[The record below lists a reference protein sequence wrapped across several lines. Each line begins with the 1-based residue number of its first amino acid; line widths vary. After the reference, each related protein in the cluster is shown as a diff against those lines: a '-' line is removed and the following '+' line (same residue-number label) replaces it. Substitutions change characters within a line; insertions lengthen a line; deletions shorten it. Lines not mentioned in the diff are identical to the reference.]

1 MRFSYMS
8 FTNTQRK
15 ILKVI
20 YSPNFCSLHIVH
32 CNCDCEVF
40 FYKSSVC
47 YSRFICCCYCWLLLV
62 WLLFTV
68 WKGFKRSL
76 FFAHWFMYMY
86 IVHTAETTQHVQIHH
101 NVVLEVD
108 SWFMDWSWR
117 SLLSDILNDLR
128 ADIHKAF
135 SVKKNK

>member
-40 FYKSSVC
+40 FI
-47 YSRFICCCYCWLLLV
+47 SRLFAIIVSIAGAGATTMTGCCWFGCC
-62 WLLFTV
+62 LLFERDS
-68 WKGFKRSL
+68 KGPSFSL
-76 FFAHWFMYMY
+76 IGLCTLVQCTHRQ
-86 IVHTAETTQHVQIHH
+86 TTQHVQIHH

-108 SWFMDWSWR
+108 SRFMD
-117 SLLSDILNDLR
+117 
-128 ADIHKAF
+128 
-135 SVKKNK
+135 